1 MSNDPNP
8 FAAMLEEAAR
18 RGAAEALASVAR
30 GPVRITRET
39 CLEAG
44 SPSWRWIEDKA
55 AKDLIA
61 IRGPRGARYVD
72 PGELAALLS
81 SSRINRRRTP
91 KAAAPCTSIVD
102 DAAGELA
109 GLVARRAGER

>member
-1 MSNDPNP
+1 MPTDPNP

-30 GPVRITRET
+30 GPVRITKANAV
-39 CLEAG
+39 EAG
-44 SPSWRWIEDKA
+44 APSWRWIEDAA
-55 AKDLIA
+55 AKQRIE

-91 KAAAPCTSIVD
+91 KAAESGKSVTE

-109 GLVARRAGER
+109 GLVARRVAS